1 MRISGTA
8 TGVRFEPEDDQII
21 TYLLDKVMG
30 NALPSNPVIDCDLY
44 GEDEAWKKLF
54 VETGESE
61 LYFFTRLRKAK
72 TKKGELG
79 CGGGGGGGRAERT
92 VGSKATWRSSKDD
105 PIFLPGQNVQIGSK
119 RTFTYRL
126 NQRSAAAG
134 EEVAARKKDAGDGFS
149 MTEYRLDGVLNCVA
163 TDLVMCSVR
172 RKESRASSE
181 MEIIDAGV
189 PPAMATPTSTGW
201 RLRPCGSTMIQ
212 PVMGGMAFLC

>member
-8 TGVRFEPEDDQII
+8 AGVRFEPEDDQSI

-30 NALPSNPVIDCDLY
+30 NALPFNPVIDCDLY

-79 CGGGGGGGRAERT
+79 GGGRVERT

-105 PIFLPGQNVQIGSK
+105 PVFLPGQNVQIGSK
-119 RTFTYRL
+119 RTFTYRP

-134 EEVAARKKDAGDGFS
+134 GEVVGRRKDGGDGFS
-149 MTEYRLDGVLNCVA
+149 MTEYRLDGVLGCVA

-172 RKESRASSE
+172 RKEGSRASSE

-189 PPAMATPTSTGW
+189 PPAMAAPAASTAW
-201 RLRPCGSTMIQ
+201 RLRACGSMMTQ
-212 PVMGGMAFLC
+212 PVMGGMVSLC

>member
-72 TKKGELG
+72 TN
-79 CGGGGGGGRAERT
+79 GGGRAERT

-126 NQRSAAAG
+126 NQRSAA
-134 EEVAARKKDAGDGFS
+134 AGDGFS

-189 PPAMATPTSTGW
+189 PPAMATSTSTGW
-201 RLRPCGSTMIQ
+201 RLRPCGSTMTQ
-212 PVMGGMAFLC
+212 PVMGGMTFLC